1 MAVVARFRDLAEA
14 EVASATLEAAGI
26 VNSLADTYYLGLVW
40 TASTALRWI
49 RLSVR
54 DADLQEARELLA
66 LAADTE
72 WPVEAE
78 QPDPETCGVCGSSD
92 LALISGPRKTMALM
106 LFTYVPLWFW
116 RSRVECRSCGA
127 SWRVPL
133 RFRPDLLITSLI
145 AAIIVWFSLAL
156 TLVVAGYAIYGRR
169 RA

>member
-54 DADLQEARELLA
+54 DVDLPEARELLA
-66 LAADTE
+66 IAADTE
-72 WPVEAE
+72 WPVEADQTE
-78 QPDPETCGVCGSSD
+78 VEKCAVCGSVD
-92 LALISGPRKTMALM
+92 LALNSGPRKTIALM
-106 LFTYVPLWFW
+106 LFTYIPLWFW

-133 RFRPDLLITSLI
+133 RFRPDLLITSLV
-145 AAIIVWFSLAL
+145 AGLIVWLSLAL
-156 TLVVAGYAIYGRR
+156 ILIIAGCVIYGRR

>member
-49 RLSVR
+49 RLNVR
-54 DADLQEARELLA
+54 DVDLEEARDLLA
-66 LAADTE
+66 LTADTD
-72 WPVEAE
+72 WPVEPEQANAE
-78 QPDPETCGVCGSSD
+78 KCVACGSVD
-92 LALISGPRKTMALM
+92 LTLKSGPRKTMALM
-106 LFTYVPLWFW
+106 LITYIPLWFW
-116 RSRVECRSCGA
+116 RSRVECRGCGA

-133 RFRPDLLITSLI
+133 RFRPDLLIVWLT
-145 AAIIVWFSLAL
+145 AALIVWFLLAL
-156 TLVVAGYAIYGRR
+156 TLMISGFVIYGRR